1 MWSVRRMTE
10 RIFCSML
17 FKDDVELKGSTLTL
31 SFSDEKHTFYLSD
44 EALDKIRDELNRRR
58 DYEMNEHRQQV
69 AEGMADWA
77 VDENA

>member
-1 MWSVRRMTE
+1 MTE
-10 RIFCSML
+10 RVFCSML
-17 FKDDVELKGSTLTL
+17 SKDDVKIEGSALTF
-31 SFSDEKHTFYLSD
+31 SFGDDSHTFYLTD

>member
-1 MWSVRRMTE
+1 MTE

-17 FKDDVELKGSTLTL
+17 FRDDVKIEGHALTL
-31 SFSDEKHTFYLSD
+31 SFSGENHTFYLSD

-69 AEGMADWA
+69 EEGKADWA
-77 VDENA
+77 VKENL

>member
-1 MWSVRRMTE
+1 MTE

-17 FKDDVELKGSTLTL
+17 FKDDVELKGSAL
-31 SFSDEKHTFYLSD
+31 SFTFGEQKHTFYLSD

-69 AEGMADWA
+69 EEGKADWA

>member
-1 MWSVRRMTE
+1 MTE

-17 FKDDVELKGSTLTL
+17 SKDNVVIEGNSLTFNVEG
-31 SFSDEKHTFYLSD
+31 EKFTFYLTE
-44 EALDKIRDELNRRR
+44 EAFDSIRNELNRRR

-69 AEGMADWA
+69 EEGKADWA

>member
-1 MWSVRRMTE
+1 MTE

-17 FKDDVELKGSTLTL
+17 SKDNVVIEGNSLTFNVEG
-31 SFSDEKHTFYLSD
+31 EKFTFYLTE
-44 EALDKIRDELNRRR
+44 EAFDSIRDELNRRR

-69 AEGMADWA
+69 EEGKADWA